1 MIMIFSFIYYVMI
14 YCTVVCY
21 NCNSDNNNTITIIMT
36 MIAMSDILSLRNYY
50 CTTLIIV
57 RYDHDNY
64 RNIIW
69 PPPKI
74 ESLFFLDV
82 MDYIY

>member
-1 MIMIFSFIYYVMI
+1 MIFSFIYYVMI

-21 NCNSDNNNTITIIMT
+21 NCNFDNNNTITIIMT

-69 PPPKI
+69 HPPKI